1 MTSTSP
7 DSGPGSRAI
16 GTRQPVRR
24 RRRPS
29 PPTCLTRPLRLAWQR
44 LAYRLHGD
52 RYGHTPLTDPAN
64 VQFVVVEDGQ

>member
-7 DSGPGSRAI
+7 APAPRHLAI

-29 PPTCLTRPLRLAWQR
+29 PPTGLSKPLRLLWHR
-44 LAYRLHGD
+44 LAYRLRGD
-52 RYGHTPLTDPAN
+52 RYGHTPLTDRTN
-64 VQFVVVEDGQ
+64 LQFVAVEAER